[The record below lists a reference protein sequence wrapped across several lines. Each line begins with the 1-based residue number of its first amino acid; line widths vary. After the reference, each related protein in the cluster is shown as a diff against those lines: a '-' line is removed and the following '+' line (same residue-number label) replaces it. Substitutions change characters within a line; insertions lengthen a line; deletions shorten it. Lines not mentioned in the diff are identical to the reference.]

1 MPKVDLSKISSN
13 IINFNNFQSEWEVQY
28 KKQFNKGF
36 DPSKDMGLL
45 NSDWSEYQKL
55 STTSSGAAAAAAGS
69 TTPPG
74 PTPPKEGLFTKF
86 LKGSADFVKS
96 SAETQIV
103 QGAPGGKQYLA
114 IEALENIKN
123 KGVGLE
129 TIFDAVK
136 GALDE
141 VGEQLKAQSQ
151 LQSDINSKTTLTGK
165 LSKDLRGDIENAS
178 IKATEFGISMSELG
192 ELYIGLVQNSGKF
205 SLINQETLEKAAPT
219 VRAFA
224 DNMASFANT
233 LTEFEKVGMGVNQ
246 TIDLIGKA
254 GTKSMSLG
262 LSGKKVV
269 SDITTNIGKLNEYGF
284 SKGVD
289 GLKNMVQK
297 SLEFRMNMESVFSI
311 ADKVM
316 NPEGA
321 LDLVANLQVLGG
333 AIGDLGDPLKLMYD
347 ATNNVEGIQDALIG
361 AAGSLATYSREQG
374 RFEITGLNLRR
385 AKEMAAQLGISYQE
399 LAKGAISAAERSSAA
414 SAMLRSGIQVSEED
428 KRFLTNLSSMEGG
441 EMVIKIPKSIAE
453 ELGVPTKVALDKL
466 DQKVANALIQNAKD
480 FAEMSPE
487 DVAREQLTTTEKIMR
502 DLEVIAQYFRV
513 QAVKLIGGKAEEFGL
528 KDMYTNLEKTL
539 KGYKK
544 DLTEG
549 GGDDIVSKLNNIDNS
564 TKQSADITKS
574 QNNPGNVRVVLSGL
588 YEKAKNDFET
598 SVEDGTKEGSKQTS
612 ETLKINVQETKDLNT
627 NYKSSVEKQ
636 DIVSKSQIDNQRKTS
651 DSINSVATNVIES
664 GKNVT
669 ENISETTE
677 NNNKLFTTLKT
688 ETNKVGTTE
697 NLDKINTNFSSVI
710 NDILVKKET
719 KESNLIEGKTSNF
732 ENLVSLVTNT
742 SKNISD
748 NLNKNT
754 SEIFTKSVEN
764 KNEFSDVNKQFT
776 QLFTRK
782 DEIVTSKESTKED
795 FQNYFQNFR
804 TSLEENKTNVS
815 QLITNEKNKK
825 TEQVEYNESI
835 NKTLKNQAVT
845 VEENILPKNTIQTEN
860 VITPKQI
867 VGRPTETLNTPNVIN
882 ATTEPLISGRNEII
896 EKTIEKEPV
905 TTTETNKGESK
916 PSTVTIVHKHEF
928 GTVQPLLDPLQREM
942 FRNPEL
948 YQTDINKRDYRSQE
962 IVLST

>member
-1 MPKVDLSKISSN
+1 MPGI
-13 IINFNNFQSEWEVQY
+13 VQY
-28 KKQFNKGF
+28 QNVGLFGSDEKGFSRALAKYIKDNNGNQPSDGDLNKLFSFYSPNSPKTPTGDGGGANTPSKFNKAVSGGIGIV
-36 DPSKDMGLL
+36 DNLI
-45 NSDWSEYQKL
+45 
-55 STTSSGAAAAAAGS
+55 STQLTQGAVTSSG
-69 TTPPG
+69 
-74 PTPPKEGLFTKF
+74 EG
-86 LKGSADFVKS
+86 
-96 SAETQIV
+96 
-103 QGAPGGKQYLA
+103 YA
-114 IEALENIKN
+114 IEEVLDILRDKN
-123 KGVGLE
+123 KTAKE
-129 TIFDAVK
+129 K
-136 GALDE
+136 GKVLLDKL
-141 VGEQLKAQSQ
+141 GSSITDQLKKESELRNQINASTNLSGELSQ
-151 LQSDINSKTTLTGK
+151 KLRDDIEQASISTAKFGIGM
-165 LSKDLRGDIENAS
+165 KDLGEIF
-178 IKATEFGISMSELG
+178 TE
-192 ELYIGLVQNSGKF
+192 LVNQSGKF
-205 SLINQETLEKAAPT
+205 NLINQETFEKAAPT
-219 VRAFA
+219 IRAFLDSSSA
-224 DNMASFANT
+224 LGRTIA
-233 LTEFEKVGMGVNQ
+233 EFEKVGVGTNK
-246 TIDLIGKA
+246 TIDLINKA
-254 GTKSMSLG
+254 GTKSVSLG

-269 SDITTNIGKLNEYGF
+269 ADITTQIGKLNEYGF
-284 SKGVD
+284 SKGVE
-289 GLKNMVQK
+289 GLTRMVQK
-297 SLEFRMNMESVFSI
+297 SLEFKMNLESVYKI
-311 ADKVM
+311 AEDVM
-316 NPEGA
+316 DPEKA
-321 LDLVANLQVLGG
+321 LSLSANLQVLGG
-333 AIGDLGDPLKLMYD
+333 AIGDFGDPIKLMYN
-347 ATNNVEGIQDALIG
+347 ATNNIEGIQDALIG
-361 AAGSLATYSREQG
+361 AAGSLATYNLEQG
-374 RFEITGLNLRR
+374 RFEITGLNLRKAR
-385 AKEMAAQLGISYQE
+385 QMANDLGISLSE
-399 LAKGAISAAERSSAA
+399 LTKGAIAAAERTSAA
-414 SAMLRSGIQVSEED
+414 TAIMRSGLQMSEDD
-428 KRFLTNLSSMEGG
+428 KEFLTNLSHMEGG
-441 EMVIKIPKSIAE
+441 QMVISIPKSLADQ
-453 ELGVPTKVALDKL
+453 LGKPTEMALDQL
-466 DQKVANALIQNAKD
+466 DETTAKSIIEFQKRFSEMTAEDIAK
-480 FAEMSPE
+480 
-487 DVAREQLTTTEKIMR
+487 EQLTEIENIARDVQVLSTYAKIRSVKLLKEAGQAVGDVTGLKDLYSYLKKEISEGASSVSGKGGKENTDKGTQAMVSVDNTLKGNTNPGGFRTHTMDLYPQAISQFTNLTKEGTEEGSKETTEKI
-502 DLEVIAQYFRV
+502 
-513 QAVKLIGGKAEEFGL
+513 
-528 KDMYTNLEKTL
+528 
-539 KGYKK
+539 
-544 DLTEG
+544 
-549 GGDDIVSKLNNIDNS
+549 
-564 TKQSADITKS
+564 
-574 QNNPGNVRVVLSGL
+574 
-588 YEKAKNDFET
+588 
-598 SVEDGTKEGSKQTS
+598 
-612 ETLKINVQETKDLNT
+612 KISVQETKDLNSNIKT
-627 NYKSSVEKQ
+627 TSEKQ
-636 DIVSKSQIDNQRKTS
+636 NNLYSTQIENQKQTK
-651 DSINSVATNVIES
+651 DSINNVASNVIES

-697 NLDKINTNFSSVI
+697 NLDKINTNFSSAI

-815 QLITNEKNKK
+815 ELITNEKNKK

-928 GTVQPLLDPLQREM
+928 GAVQSLLDPLQREM